1 MAKDQNVVIA
11 FFASEEAANE
21 ASDLLKKWDKANKDI
36 QLGAVGT
43 IYKKD
48 DKIKT
53 KVGHKTGSG
62 ARTGAILGVIAAVL
76 SGGITLVG
84 GVVAGGA
91 GGGILGSFF
100 KKSLNLN
107 KEEIASLGAKLDAGQ
122 VALVVTCD
130 DNEVEG
136 VSAQLRDSGGTLTTY
151 TVPEEALDEAAE
163 ASSELPPVEASTAE
177 SASAEAPAGE
187 TPTGEAEGSEVSSS
201 GPPSSPATS

>member
-11 FFASEEAANE
+11 FFASEEAAND
-21 ASDLLKKWDKANKDI
+21 ASDLLKKWDKANNDI

-62 ARTGAILGVIAAVL
+62 ARTGAILGIIAGVL

-84 GVVAGGA
+84 GAVAGGA

-136 VSAQLRDSGGTLTTY
+136 VSAQLKDSGGTLNTF
-151 TVPEEALDEAAE
+151 TVPEEALDEAAK
-163 ASSELPPVEASTAE
+163 AADELPPVEAS
-177 SASAEAPAGE
+177 SPEAA
-187 TPTGEAEGSEVSSS
+187 GSEVSSS